1 MASSSKTTKPLTW
14 LITGCSSGFGLQLT
28 RHALAAGHHV
38 IATSRTPSKTPDL
51 VREVELAGG
60 RWLSLDVTSPQSAD
74 VIAGLEKDGT
84 HVDVLVN
91 SAGVARAGPAEAF
104 SEDEIRELMEINFF
118 GPYRLMRAVV
128 PFMRARRSGVIVNLS
143 SGSGLGARE
152 SLGAYGASKSALD
165 NMTTTLAKEVAG
177 FGVRVLLVYLGTF
190 NTAMASHTNLVAK
203 PLEPDYDG
211 TVLQK
216 FYDVFKAGNMP
227 LKGDHVK
234 AVRAI
239 YEVAVGEGVGAGREK
254 EVRMVLGKDCAVR
267 VGEVQDSMKHMMDV
281 FGDICH
287 NVDVDE
293 DEA

>member
-51 VREVELAGG
+51 VREVESAGG
-60 RWLSLDVTSPQSAD
+60 RWLSLDVTSPRSAD
-74 VIAGLEKDGT
+74 VITALEKDGT

-152 SLGAYGASKSALD
+152 SLGGYGASKSALD
-165 NMTTTLAKEVAG
+165 S
-177 FGVRVLLVYLGTF
+177 TF
-190 NTAMASHTNLVAK
+190 TIVNV
-203 PLEPDYDG
+203 P
-211 TVLQK
+211 V
-216 FYDVFKAGNMP
+216 
-227 LKGDHVK
+227 
-234 AVRAI
+234 
-239 YEVAVGEGVGAGREK
+239 
-254 EVRMVLGKDCAVR
+254 
-267 VGEVQDSMKHMMDV
+267 SMSGLM
-281 FGDICH
+281 
-287 NVDVDE
+287 
-293 DEA
+293 